1 MTNGELL
8 KSNSAVIQ
16 QLFCF
21 LSGGEVQLTEKLK
34 NEVKT
39 FNPLRSL
46 IIVVLVIAAAYLVAL
61 TLVPAENLELE
72 GGTLGLWSC
81 VPAVFLVVY
90 IFCNKARVG
99 RTDIG
104 LGCRPDIRGAIG
116 ECDRC
121 IEYYCNGSHDG

>member
-1 MTNGELL
+1 M
-8 KSNSAVIQ
+8 
-16 QLFCF
+16 
-21 LSGGEVQLTEKLK
+21 QLTEKLK

-61 TLVPAENLELE
+61 TLVPAENLEAE
-72 GGTLGLWSC
+72 GGNSGVMVMCTCGLPGR
-81 VPAVFLVVY
+81 VH
-90 IFCNKARVG
+90 FCNKARVG

>member
-1 MTNGELL
+1 M
-8 KSNSAVIQ
+8 
-16 QLFCF
+16 
-21 LSGGEVQLTEKLK
+21 QLTEKLK

-61 TLVPAENLELE
+61 TLVPAENLEAE

-81 VPAVFLVVY
+81 LPGRVH
-90 IFCNKARVG
+90 FCNKARVG